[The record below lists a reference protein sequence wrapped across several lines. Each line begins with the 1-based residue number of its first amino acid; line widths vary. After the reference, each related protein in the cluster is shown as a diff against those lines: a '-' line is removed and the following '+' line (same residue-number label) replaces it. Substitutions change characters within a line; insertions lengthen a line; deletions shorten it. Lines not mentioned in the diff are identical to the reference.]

1 MANRRVSMRKIR
13 ELTRLYEE
21 CGLSNRQIAR
31 ALKICH
37 PVVGQYLVNL
47 KASRLTYQDI
57 KAMSDDEVMEI
68 IEKGRQRKSERY
80 GILFQQFDYLLK
92 ELKKPGVTL
101 ELLWQEYKQK
111 CPAGY
116 AYSQFCYHFQVW
128 RGLSSLTMHIE
139 HKAGETMFV
148 DYTGKRL
155 TITDE
160 LTGKVREVEVLVAIL
175 AASQLTYVEA
185 TETQKKE
192 DWVRA
197 NENAL
202 QYFGGVPQII
212 VPDCL
217 RSAVTKA
224 DRYEPDI
231 NPLYADF
238 ARHYGTAIVP
248 ARPGSPK
255 DKALA
260 EGAVKITYRRVFAP
274 LRNETFY
281 SLEELNQ
288 AVRDRL
294 EEHNNMPFQRMKISR
309 RELFE
314 KTEKELLKALPPQ
327 RYELKNFRR
336 LKVPSGYHIEIRE
349 DNHYYSVP
357 WQYRG
362 KRVTVIY
369 TTRTVEVYHNNMR
382 IAWHKREKQAGY
394 TTLKEHLPP
403 KHRFYL
409 ECTPKEMV
417 SQAEAIG
424 GEVKALVEEILDNH
438 RSPQQAL
445 RVCMGIISL
454 CRRYGPERV
463 NQASKRALEFNSHS
477 YKVVRRILEKGL
489 DRLKEDPLSSWAL
502 PSHKNIRGNAY
513 FS

>member
-13 ELTRLYEE
+13 EIARLYEE

-57 KAMSDDEVMEI
+57 KAMSDDEVIKI
-68 IEKGRQRKSERY
+68 IEKKRKRKSERY

-101 ELLWQEYKQK
+101 ELLWQEYKQRH
-111 CPAGY
+111 PGGY
-116 AYSQFCYHFQVW
+116 AYSQFCYHFHVW
-128 RGLSSLTMHIE
+128 RSLSSLTMHIE
-139 HKAGETMFV
+139 HKAGEEMFV
-148 DYTGKRL
+148 DYTGKKL
-155 TITDE
+155 TICDE
-160 LTGKVREVEVLVAIL
+160 STGELREVEVLVAIL

-224 DRYEPDI
+224 NRYEPDI
-231 NPLYADF
+231 
-238 ARHYGTAIVP
+238 
-248 ARPGSPK
+248 PK

-274 LRNETFY
+274 LRNQFFY

-294 EEHNNMPFQRMKISR
+294 EEHNNMPFQRMKTSR

-314 KTEKELLKALPPQ
+314 KTEKELLKPLPPQ
-327 RYELKNFRR
+327 RYELRNFRR
-336 LKVPSGYHIEIRE
+336 LKVPSSYHIELRE

-357 WQYRG
+357 WQYKG

-369 TTRTVEVYHNNMR
+369 TTRTVEIYHNHLR
-382 IAWHKREKQAGY
+382 LAWHKRDRQAGY
-394 TTLKEHLPP
+394 TTRKEHLPP
-403 KHRFYL
+403 EHRFYV
-409 ECTPKEMV
+409 ECTPEEMV
-417 SQAEAIG
+417 SRAQRVG
-424 GEVKALVEEILDNH
+424 GEVKALVEKVLGNH

-454 CRRYGPERV
+454 SRRYGPERV
-463 NQASKRALEFNSHS
+463 NRACRRALEFNSHS

-489 DRLKEDPLSSWAL
+489 DRLKEEPLSSWAL